1 MDTGG
6 GAEWHSGPEHPD
18 QGAAAPPANEAQA
31 APATVALALPSNKRT
46 IHELADHMPI
56 AAAGFA
62 ASAQLAVEKI
72 KDSRASRRRAA
83 PAYFV
88 ADHKLDADINRAIR
102 MSMGCGGEQ
111 VAAPPTPQLL
121 QEPFSASSSSSS
133 SSSAATPPP
142 SSFELKTA
150 FAVGDRIECRFG
162 GGRHFFP
169 GQVVAMHGDGAYG
182 ITYDDGDYE
191 AKVRARPWDATG
203 HGITSHL

>member
-6 GAEWHSGPEHPD
+6 GAEWNSG
-18 QGAAAPPANEAQA
+18 GADEAPPPA
-31 APATVALALPSNKRT
+31 APAAAVEAPALAVPSKKRLR
-46 IHELADHMPI
+46 HEIADNMP
-56 AAAGFA
+56 
-62 ASAQLAVEKI
+62 LAVEKV

-88 ADHKLDADINRAIR
+88 ADHIFDADINRAIR

-111 VAAPPTPQLL
+111 VAAPPAPQLL

-142 SSFELKTA
+142 SSFEL
-150 FAVGDRIECRFG
+150 GDRIECRFG

-169 GQVVAMHGDGAYG
+169 GQVVAVHGDGAYA
-182 ITYDDGDYE
+182 ITYDDGDHE
-191 AKVRARPWDATG
+191 AKVCARPWDATG
-203 HGITSHL
+203 HGTTSHL